1 MLYFH
6 FAGIKFRHFLSDC
19 YFYAIKHLK
28 MSKTEKKLFLLDAM
42 ALIYRAYFAL
52 NRNPRINS
60 KGLNTSAILGFTNT
74 LYEVIK
80 NEDPTYI
87 GVAFDSYAPTLRHGD
102 FADYKANREDI
113 PEDIAL
119 SIPYIKEIIKGFNI
133 PIIEK
138 EGYEADD
145 IIGTLAKKAEKDG
158 FTIYMMTPDKD
169 FGQLVSDNIFMYKP
183 SYKGGGVNILG
194 VEEVKKKFNLRFP
207 EQVID
212 LLGLWGDSSDNIPG
226 VPGIGEKTASQ
237 LLQQFDSL
245 EDMIAHP
252 EKIEKERIRKKIEEH
267 AEQAKMSKQL
277 ATIILDAPVEF
288 EAGQLKISE
297 PDITRL
303 KEIFDDLEFRNFT
316 KRLFGDIKKSGNDQP
331 DLFSGLSQ
339 DDVGEA
345 KEETALKTFEDT
357 EHQYHLTD
365 TKEKRAK
372 LIKTLEGAEEFC
384 FDTETTGLE
393 VTSAELIGISFAM
406 KKGEA
411 FYVPLPE
418 DKDACKDVLEEFRK
432 VFTHDRILKIGQNLK
447 FDNSIMKWYGLAVS
461 GPYFDT
467 MLAHYL
473 IEPEQRHNMDYLAET
488 YLHYKPVSYE
498 SLAGKKG
505 KNQKTLRQV
514 DPEKLLEYAA
524 EDADVTFQ
532 LKQVFEPLLK
542 KYNVIKLYQDIE
554 IPLIEVLAD
563 MEANGVKLNTGAI
576 EEISGKLAKDIE
588 EIQQKIY
595 DQAGEE
601 FNIGSP
607 KQLGVVLYEKIKVSD
622 KPKLTKTK
630 QYSTSEDVLRKMSGK
645 HPIITDI
652 LEYRQLLKLKN
663 TYVDALPGLINPLTG
678 RIHTSYN
685 QTVTATGRLSSTNP
699 NLQNIPIRTERG
711 REIRKAFVPRN
722 ENYLLLAA
730 DYSQIEL
737 RIMASL
743 SGDKNLIEAFN
754 NNLDIHAA
762 TAARIYGVKL
772 DEVTKDMRR
781 KAKTANFGIIYGI
794 SAYGL
799 SERLNIPR
807 KEAGDI
813 IKTYFEQY
821 PSVKKYMDESIK
833 FAKDHG
839 YVETIMKRRRYL
851 RDIHSGNSVVR
862 GVAERNAINAPIQGS
877 SADMIKIAM
886 IGIHKELQKQKL
898 KTKMILQVHDELV
911 FDTPKEEVD
920 KVSKLV
926 EEKMKNAM
934 KLEVPVVVDQNTGE
948 NWLEA
953 H

>member
-1 MLYFH
+1 
-6 FAGIKFRHFLSDC
+6 
-19 YFYAIKHLK
+19 
-28 MSKTEKKLFLLDAM
+28 MSKDEKRLFLLDAM

-74 LYEVIK
+74 LYDVLK
-80 NEDPTYI
+80 NENPTYI

-102 FADYKANREDI
+102 YADYKANREDL

-145 IIGTLAKKAEKDG
+145 IIGTLAKRAEQEG
-158 FTIYMMTPDKD
+158 FKTYMMTPDKD

-183 SYKGGGVNILG
+183 SYKGSGVNILG
-194 VEEVKKKFNLRFP
+194 IEEVKKKFNIRFP

-212 LLGLWGDSSDNIPG
+212 MLGLWGDSSDNIPG

-237 LLQQFDSL
+237 LLQQFDNL
-245 EDMIAHP
+245 EEMIAHP
-252 EKIEKERIRKKIEEH
+252 EKIEKERLRKKIEEH

-277 ATIILDAPVEF
+277 ATIIVDAPVDF
-288 EAGQLKISE
+288 EPEQLQMSE
-297 PDITRL
+297 PDITKL
-303 KEIFDDLEFRNFT
+303 KSIFDDLEFKNFT
-316 KRLFGDIKKSGNDQP
+316 QRLFGDVKKSGGEQP
-331 DLFSGLSQ
+331 DLFSGL
-339 DDVGEA
+339 D
-345 KEETALKTFEDT
+345 KEEVKEATEQTDIKTLENTSHDY
-357 EHQYHLTD
+357 QLTD
-365 TKEKRAK
+365 TKEKRQK
-372 LIKTLEGAEEFC
+372 LIKKLLKADEFC
-384 FDTETTGLE
+384 FDTETTGLD
-393 VTSAELIGISFAM
+393 VTSDELIGIAFASE
-406 KKGEA
+406 KGKA
-411 FYVPLPE
+411 FYVPLPQ
-418 DKDACKDVLEEFRK
+418 KREEAQEILQEFEE
-432 VFTHDRILKIGQNLK
+432 VFSHPKILKTGQNLK
-447 FDNSIMKWYGLAVS
+447 FDNSILKWYHTEVK

-473 IEPEQRHNMDYLAET
+473 IEPEQRHSMDYLAET
-488 YLHYKPVSYE
+488 YLKYKPVSYE
-498 SLAGKKG
+498 SLTGKKG
-505 KNQKTLRQV
+505 KNQKTLKQV
-514 DPEKLLEYAA
+514 DPQKLKDYAA
-524 EDADVTFQ
+524 EDADITLQ
-532 LKQVFEPLLK
+532 LKKVFEPLLK
-542 KYNVIKLYQDIE
+542 QNNVMNLYQDIE
-554 IPLIEVLAD
+554 LPLVEVLAD
-563 MEANGVKLNTGAI
+563 MEAAGVKLNTNAI
-576 EEISGKLAKDIE
+576 EEISGKLAEDIAQ
-588 EIQQKIY
+588 IQQKIY

-607 KQLGVVLYEKIKVSD
+607 KQLGVVLYEKIKVTD

-630 QYSTSEDVLRKMSGK
+630 QYSTSEDVLRKMADK
-645 HPIITDI
+645 HPVIRDI
-652 LEYRQLLKLKN
+652 LEYRQLTKLKS
-663 TYVDALPGLINPLTG
+663 TYVDALPGLINPKTG

-711 REIRKAFVPRN
+711 REIRKAFVPRD
-722 ENYLLLAA
+722 ENHVLLAA

-743 SGDKNLIEAFN
+743 SGDENLIEAFN
-754 NNLDIHAA
+754 NGLDIHAA
-762 TAARIYGVKL
+762 TASRIYGVELEK
-772 DEVTKDMRR
+772 VTRDMRR

-794 SAYGL
+794 SAFGL
-799 SERLNIPR
+799 SERLEIPR
-807 KEAGDI
+807 KEAGEI

-821 PSVKKYMDESIK
+821 PAVKQYMDESIN
-833 FAKDHG
+833 FAKEHG
-839 YVETIMKRRRYL
+839 YVETLMKRRRYL

-886 IGIHKELQKQKL
+886 IRIYEALKQRELKS
-898 KTKMILQVHDELV
+898 KMILQVHDELV
-911 FDTPKEEVD
+911 FDVPTDEVEAI
-920 KVSKLV
+920 SKMV

-934 KLEVPVVVDQNTGE
+934 ELKVPVVVDLNTGN